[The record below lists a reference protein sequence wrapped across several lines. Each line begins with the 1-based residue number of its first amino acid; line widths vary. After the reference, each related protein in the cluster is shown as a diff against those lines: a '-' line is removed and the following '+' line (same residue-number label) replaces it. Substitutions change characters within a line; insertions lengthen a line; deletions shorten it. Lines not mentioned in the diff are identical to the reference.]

1 MSRIYFDHSATT
13 PVDQQVLSAMLPY
26 LTEEF
31 GNPSSLHGFG
41 QVAAKAVDTAR
52 QQTATA
58 LNCQAKE
65 IVFTSGSTEANNL
78 AIKGLIKALALKGV
92 TKPHII
98 TSLIEH
104 DAVIEPCRELV
115 QNQQAEVTYIKVK
128 ANGVIDLQE
137 LESTIKD
144 NTVLISIMYANSE
157 VGSIQPI
164 REIGKIVKKY
174 NEKRIKDWEKLRTA
188 ERGDKPQA
196 LYFHTDATQ
205 AVNFCNID
213 TQYLHVDMFSL
224 SGHKIYGPKGV
235 GALFVKQGTPISC
248 LQRGGHHEN
257 NMRSGTLNV
266 PGIVGLGTAITL
278 AVAERDQN
286 NVQITEVRDYL
297 IEQIQKAV
305 PKVILN
311 TDREV
316 STPSHAHFS
325 FLGVE
330 GEAVLMGLDLEGQ
343 IAVSTGSA
351 CASSNL
357 KASHVLLA
365 MGIAQEVAHNAVRFT
380 LGKHNTKQE
389 VDIAVKVLAQVVER
403 YRKMVPEF

>member
-13 PVDQQVLSAMLPY
+13 PVDKKVLSAMLPY
-26 LTEEF
+26 LTEEY

-78 AIKGLIKALALKGV
+78 AIKGLIKALQIKGLS
-92 TKPHII
+92 KPHII
-98 TSLIEH
+98 TSMIEH
-104 DAVIEPCRELV
+104 DAIIEPCRELV
-115 QNQQAEVTYIKVK
+115 QSQQAEVTYIKVD
-128 ANGVIDLQE
+128 NRGIIDSAE
-137 LESTIKD
+137 LEAAIKD

-157 VGSIQPI
+157 VGSVQPI

-174 NEKRIKDWEKLRTA
+174 NEKRLRDWEKVRTA

-205 AVNFCNID
+205 AINFCNID
-213 TQYLHVDMFSL
+213 TQHLHVDMLSL

-266 PGIVGLGTAITL
+266 PGIVGLGEALTL
-278 AVAERDQN
+278 AVADREKN
-286 NVQITEVRDYL
+286 NAQITEVRDYL
-297 IEQIQKAV
+297 VAEIQKAV
-305 PKVILN
+305 PKVVLN
-311 TDREV
+311 TNREV
-316 STPSHAHFS
+316 SAPSHAHFS

-365 MGIAQEVAHNAVRFT
+365 MGIEQEVAHNAVRFT

-389 VDIAVKVLAQVVER
+389 VEIAVQVLAKVVER
-403 YRKMVPEF
+403 YRKMVPEY